1 MTTTQPRRSRTRW
14 ATAPFRAVR
23 YLHEELTG
31 AGEAMAGANRFP
43 QPRPQSRPRPRPQS
57 RRQPGPQPGLA
68 AAKRAAWA

>member
-1 MTTTQPRRSRTRW
+1 MTTTQPRRSVTRW

-43 QPRPQSRPRPRPQS
+43 QPRPQSRRQP

>member
-1 MTTTQPRRSRTRW
+1 MTTTQPRRSRARW

-23 YLHEELTG
+23 HLHEELTG
-31 AGEAMAGANRFP
+31 AGAAMAGANRFP
-43 QPRPQSRPRPRPQS
+43 QPRPRSRPRP

>member
-1 MTTTQPRRSRTRW
+1 MTTTQPRRSRARW

-31 AGEAMAGANRFP
+31 AGTAMVGANRFP
-43 QPRPQSRPRPRPQS
+43 QSRRQP